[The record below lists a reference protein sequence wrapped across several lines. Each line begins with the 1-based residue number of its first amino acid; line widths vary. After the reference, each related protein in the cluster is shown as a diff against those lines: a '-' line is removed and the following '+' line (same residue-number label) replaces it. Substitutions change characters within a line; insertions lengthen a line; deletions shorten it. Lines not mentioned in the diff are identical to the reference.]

1 MLFMIIE
8 HFKNSDPKPIRER
21 FVSHGRMMPDNIVY
35 HTSWIDPQNA
45 RCFQVMEA
53 ADSEKLNTWT
63 NCWRDLIDFEIIP
76 ILSSKEYWSQFE

>member
-21 FVSHGRMMPDNIVY
+21 FVRHGRMMPDNIVY

-53 ADSEKLNTWT
+53 ADAEKLNAWT
-63 NCWRDLIDFEIIP
+63 NCWGDLIDFEIIP